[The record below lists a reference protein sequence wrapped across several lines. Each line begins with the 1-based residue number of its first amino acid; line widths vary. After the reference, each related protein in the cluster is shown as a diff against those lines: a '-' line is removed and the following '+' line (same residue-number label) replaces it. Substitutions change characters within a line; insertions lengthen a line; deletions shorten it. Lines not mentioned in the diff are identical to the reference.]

1 MHSDLTHYFTTHLLN
16 MANWKKDLSQK
27 ISKIDKNLTFLQD
40 SMKCEDIIKKAII
53 QEKKKKEMCE

>member
-1 MHSDLTHYFTTHLLN
+1 
-16 MANWKKDLSQK
+16 MAYWKKDLSQK

-53 QEKKKKEMCE
+53 QEKKKKRDV

>member
-53 QEKKKKEMCE
+53 QEKKKELCE